1 MRKPKDWGQPCLGSV
16 HVERED
22 KRRRPSYTDPAL
34 TSLYSSRRE
43 QDDGLSRRI
52 RAGAGVG
59 RGHAGPDAYH
69 RCAYHRLDRPL
80 CAGRPARHRSGAGPR
95 PASRPGWEW
104 PCAADP
110 GAALVDRTAVG
121 ANGCQPA
128 VDPGRA
134 HVAATWAV
142 YSRRARYDARGAV
155 GGLVGGDSRG
165 GGRTMPIGW
174 AVMPYPWPKG
184 RFQTTT
190 IALLQR
196 LQGAFPT
203 NVSWSVVAD
212 RGFPSALLFAHLR
225 QAGTAFSVRLR
236 LNTWVTVAGVYAMD
250 GEHLEAGGPRVGPPA
265 AGA

>member
-1 MRKPKDWGQPCLGSV
+1 MVALGSV

-142 YSRRARYDARGAV
+142 YSRRARYDAPGAV

-165 GGRTMPIGW
+165 RTDHADRVGRHALPVAQRPVPDDDHRPAP
-174 AVMPYPWPKG
+174 AVTG
-184 RFQTTT
+184 R
-190 IALLQR
+190 LPHQR
-196 LQGAFPT
+196 LVERGRGPG
-203 NVSWSVVAD
+203 VSQCA
-212 RGFPSALLFAHLR
+212 ALR
-225 QAGTAFSVRLR
+225 
-236 LNTWVTVAGVYAMD
+236 
-250 GEHLEAGGPRVGPPA
+250 PPA
-265 AGA
+265 AGGHRLQCAVAVEYVGNCSGCLCDGRRALRGCLETKPL